1 MEMILG
7 LLALQFGLIRET
19 MFVALVVMALFTS
32 LVSAPAM
39 HFLIRRRRTLTLKDT
54 VTSKLFFPDVPIT
67 TKKEVLEY
75 MCIVAAESVN
85 NAPERLLRLVTE
97 RERVSVSGWDNGLA
111 VPNARVNGLLHPI
124 VVVARSKTGI
134 DFNARDGKPT
144 KLIVMILTPDHQSQ
158 HDLLSD
164 AGELFSRKEA
174 VDQALSADTF
184 VELVAALNAPVK

>member
-1 MEMILG
+1 
-7 LLALQFGLIRET
+7 
-19 MFVALVVMALFTS
+19 MALFTS

-54 VTSKLFFPDVPIT
+54 VTGKLFLPDVPIT

-75 MCIVAAESVN
+75 MCILAADSVN
-85 NAPERLLRLVTE
+85 NAPERLLRLVME

-111 VPNARVNGLLHPI
+111 VPNARVDGLLHPI
-124 VVVARSKTGI
+124 VVVARSKSGI

-174 VDQALSADTF
+174 VEQVLTAETF